1 MANAQIIVGPLLAI
15 LTILGGIYTA
25 LQARKANKE
34 TVVVTGYDSLVK
46 NLQEALATNAST
58 LDAQRDRILLLERR
72 LDHFVRWGR
81 SVIRW
86 YESEIQYPLPTPPP
100 ILGLNGGS
108 DGNGVDGIRSK

>member
-1 MANAQIIVGPLLAI
+1 MANAQIIIGPLLAI

-34 TVVVTGYDSLVK
+34 TVVVTGYDSLVH
-46 NLQEALATNAST
+46 NLQAALATNAST

-86 YESEIQYPLPTPPP
+86 YESEVHYPLPTPPP
-100 ILGLNGGS
+100 ILEL
-108 DGNGVDGIRSK
+108 NGVDNGTGVDGLGSQ